1 MIIRVFLV
9 ALSIVVINVTGVMS
23 SGYSLDKSKVKTM
36 YVSGGFY
43 KRKFSKSYKRIVK
56 THKQL
61 KKVKKYIKK
70 NYNSSE
76 KYLKNLGKY
85 GKKFFK
91 KNTLFFVTENNDMNS
106 KQYSLISVE
115 KSGKTLVLNVERK
128 IIIQKGVSS
137 ITSIIEGSNSYYI
150 AVKKSKAKK
159 IKKIKVKY
167 KDTFFEA
174 DTKKPSSTTLVSVLE
189 NSN

>member
-128 IIIQKGVSS
+128 IIIQRGVSS

-159 IKKIKVKY
+159 IKKSK
-167 KDTFFEA
+167 
-174 DTKKPSSTTLVSVLE
+174 
-189 NSN
+189 